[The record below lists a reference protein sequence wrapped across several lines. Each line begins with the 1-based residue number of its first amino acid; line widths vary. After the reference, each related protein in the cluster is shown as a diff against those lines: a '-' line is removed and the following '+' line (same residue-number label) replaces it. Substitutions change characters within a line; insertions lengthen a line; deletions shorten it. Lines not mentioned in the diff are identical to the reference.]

1 MSVVIGAKYKDGII
15 IAADKQA
22 TMGNT
27 KTDDATKLQ
36 AFKYSNSAIGV
47 VGYLRDC
54 NLMRTLE
61 EVVPYKDILD
71 NVPVDE
77 LYVIRAIVPAI
88 FTHLSMNKRL
98 TNNQEQY
105 TMDSR
110 MLYAT
115 SDSLF
120 TIDGDFGVVEARA
133 SYEVIGCGDDKVRGF
148 MTSIGDTSN
157 MTRSE
162 VLQILDTAIRKGCE
176 KDVFIDDRID
186 VIVLEKHKGGF

>member
-1 MSVVIGAKYKDGII
+1 MSVVIGAKYKDGVI

-71 NVPVDE
+71 KVPIDE
-77 LYVIRAIVPAI
+77 LYVIRA
-88 FTHLSMNKRL
+88 
-98 TNNQEQY
+98 
-105 TMDSR
+105 MDSR

-186 VIVLEKHKGGF
+186 VIVLEKRKGGF